1 MSLSVFSCWLSEKR
15 VAREGFN
22 DLIALI
28 AIAQT
33 GSFTRAAAQL
43 GVTQPALSA
52 SVRGLEERLGVR
64 LLLRSTRS
72 VTLTMAGQHLV
83 DRIAPEFELINSEL
97 EALNDLRDK
106 PTGTL
111 RITAIDYVIRAILW
125 PRLSPFLHQYPDIT
139 VELISEY
146 ASVDIA
152 ARGYDAGVRFGADL
166 AQDMIS
172 VRISADVKNTVVA
185 SAEYFSRHPIPMRPD
200 ELTGH
205 KCVRLRTSTYGGL
218 YDWEFVENQ
227 RDFSVKVSG
236 PVICNNAYDILE
248 AAKDGFGLAYLPQE
262 MVQPWLDS
270 GKLISVLEAW
280 CPLWPGLHLY
290 YPNRRQHSRAM
301 TLMVDA
307 LRFDEKS

>member
-1 MSLSVFSCWLSEKR
+1 M
-15 VAREGFN
+15 AREGFS

-28 AIAQT
+28 AVAQT

-52 SVRGLEERLGVR
+52 SIRGLEERLGVCV
-64 LLLRSTRS
+64 LLRSTRS

-83 DRIAPEFELINSEL
+83 DRIVPEFEQITNEL
-97 EALNDLRDK
+97 DSLNDLRDK

-111 RITAIDYVIRAILW
+111 RITAIDYVIRSVLW
-125 PRLSPFLHQYPDIT
+125 PRLSPFLQQYPDIT

-146 ASVDIA
+146 ESVDIA

-172 VRISADVKNTVVA
+172 VRISPDVKNTVVG
-185 SAEYFSRHPIPMRPD
+185 SADYFKRHPVPEHPNA
-200 ELTGH
+200 LTQH
-205 KCVRLRTSTYGGL
+205 KGIRLRTSTYGGL
-218 YDWEFVENQ
+218 YDWEFVEND
-227 RDFSVKVSG
+227 REFDVRVSG
-236 PVICNNAYDILE
+236 PVICNNVYDILE

-270 GKLISVLEAW
+270 GELISVLQDW

-301 TLMVDA
+301 VLMVDA
-307 LRFDEKS
+307 LRFHEKSI

>member
-1 MSLSVFSCWLSEKR
+1 M
-15 VAREGFN
+15 ARESFS

-28 AIAQT
+28 TIAQT

-52 SVRGLEERLGVR
+52 SIRGLEERLGVR
-64 LLLRSTRS
+64 VLLRSTRS

-83 DRIAPEFELINSEL
+83 DRIVPEFEQISNELNS
-97 EALNDLRDK
+97 LNDLRDR

-111 RITAIDYVIRAILW
+111 RVTAIDYVIRSVLW
-125 PRLSPFLHQYPDIT
+125 PRLSPFLQQYPDIT

-146 ASVDIA
+146 ESVDIA

-172 VRISADVKNTVVA
+172 VRISPDIKNTVVG
-185 SAEYFSRHPIPMRPD
+185 SADYFRRHPIPQRPD
-200 ELTGH
+200 QLTQH
-205 KCVRLRTSTYGGL
+205 KGIRLRTSTYGGL
-218 YDWEFVENQ
+218 YDWEFIDNQ
-227 RDFSVKVSG
+227 REFSVRVNG
-236 PVICNNAYDILE
+236 PVICNNVYDIFE
-248 AAKDGFGLAYLPQE
+248 ATKEGFGLAYLPQD
-262 MVQPWLDS
+262 MVQPLLDS
-270 GKLISVLEAW
+270 GQLISVLQDW

-307 LRFDEKS
+307 LRFPEKST

>member
-1 MSLSVFSCWLSEKR
+1 M
-15 VAREGFN
+15 AREGFG

-43 GVTQPALSA
+43 GVTQPALSV
-52 SVRGLEERLGVR
+52 SIRGLEERLGVR

-83 DRIAPEFELINSEL
+83 DRLVPEFAQIDNEINS
-97 EALNDLRDK
+97 LNDLRDK

-111 RITAIDYVIRAILW
+111 RITAIDYAIRSVLW
-125 PRLSPFLHQYPDIT
+125 PRLSPFLKQYPDIT
-139 VELISEY
+139 IELVSEY

-152 ARGYDAGVRFGADL
+152 ARGYDAGVRFGMEL

-172 VRISADVKNTVVA
+172 VRIGPDVKNIVVG
-185 SAEYFSRHPIPMRPD
+185 SADYFAQHAVPQTPD
-200 ELTGH
+200 ELSQH
-205 KCVRLRTSTYGGL
+205 RCIRLRTSTYGGL
-218 YDWEFVENQ
+218 YDWEFTDGQ
-227 RDFSVKVSG
+227 RTFDVRING
-236 PVICNNAYDILE
+236 PVICNNAYDIFE
-248 AAKDGFGLAYLPQE
+248 AAKEGFGLAYLPLD

-270 GKLISVLEAW
+270 GQLVSVLQAW
-280 CPLWPGLHLY
+280 CPVWPGFHLY

-301 TLMVDA
+301 TLLVDA
-307 LRFDEKS
+307 LRYQEKQT

>member
-1 MSLSVFSCWLSEKR
+1 M
-15 VAREGFN
+15 AREGFN

-28 AIAQT
+28 AIAQN
-33 GSFTRAAAQL
+33 GSFTRAAAHL

-52 SVRGLEERLGVR
+52 SIRGLEERLGVR

-83 DRIAPEFELINSEL
+83 DRLVPEFELIRNEL

-111 RITAIDYVIRAILW
+111 RITAIDYVIRSVLW
-125 PRLSPFLHQYPDIT
+125 PRLSPFLKQYPDIT

-146 ASVDIA
+146 ESVDIA
-152 ARGYDAGVRFGADL
+152 ARGYDAGVRFGEDL

-172 VRISADVKNTVVA
+172 VRIGPDVKNTVVA
-185 SAEYFSRHPIPMRPD
+185 SADYFKQYSVPQHPDDLAQHRCI
-200 ELTGH
+200 
-205 KCVRLRTSTYGGL
+205 RLRTSTYGGL
-218 YDWEFVENQ
+218 YDWEFIEEGREVAV
-227 RDFSVKVSG
+227 RVSG
-236 PVICNNAYDILE
+236 PVICNNVYDIL
-248 AAKDGFGLAYLPQE
+248 AAVKEGFGLAYLPEE
-262 MVQPWLDS
+262 MVHPWLETGELVPVLQPW
-270 GKLISVLEAW
+270 
-280 CPLWPGLHLY
+280 CPVWPGLHLY

-307 LRFDEKS
+307 LRFHEK